1 MFSRYPALAL
11 GLAVALALPA
21 LAAQQT
27 ARKPG
32 QKPVL
37 IRDDEPRPIAEE
49 SFILDPY
56 MSKRNVEIGDYYF
69 KKDSYA
75 AAAERYRQAIRHKP
89 EWFEG
94 YEKLAK
100 TQAKMKD
107 WAGAIQTYR
116 QFIALNPDSSRKGD
130 VEDRIKDLEKK
141 R

>member
-1 MFSRYPALAL
+1 MFYRYFALAL
-11 GLAVALALPA
+11 GLAFALVLPG
-21 LAAQQT
+21 LAAQRPE
-27 ARKPG
+27 RKPS

-37 IRDDEPRPIAEE
+37 IRDDEPRPITEE
-49 SFILDPY
+49 SIILDPY

-75 AAAERYRQAIRHKP
+75 AAAVRYRQAIRHKP

-130 VEDRIKDLEKK
+130 IEDRIKDLERK

>member
-1 MFSRYPALAL
+1 MFSRYSTLILA
-11 GLAVALALPA
+11 LAVALTWPA
-21 LAAQQT
+21 LAAQQPE
-27 ARKPG
+27 RKPG

-37 IRDDEPRPIAEE
+37 IRDDEPRPITEE
-49 SFILDPY
+49 SLILDPY

-75 AAAERYRQAIRHKP
+75 AAAVRYRQAIRHKP

-100 TQAKMKD
+100 TQGKMKD

-116 QFIALNPDSSRKGD
+116 QFIALNPDSSRKD
-130 VEDRIKDLEKK
+130 DAEDRIKDLEKK